1 MNFFLHILFTLKS
14 KENIPR
20 SMSAVALH
28 MVGKARTS
36 RGWRREEATAIYRL
50 VMRSNTP
57 TEKQMATCKF
67 SEKRLF
73 KKNNSYKMHFV

>member
-1 MNFFLHILFTLKS
+1 ML
-14 KENIPR
+14 
-20 SMSAVALH
+20 AVARH

-36 RGWRREEATAIYRL
+36 GGWREEEATAIYRL

-67 SEKRLF
+67 SKKLLF
-73 KKNNSYKMHFV
+73 K

>member
-28 MVGKARTS
+28 MMGKTRTS
-36 RGWRREEATAIYRL
+36 RGWREEEATAIYRL
-50 VMRSNTP
+50 VMRSHNP
-57 TEKQMATCKF
+57 TEKQMTTCKF
-67 SEKRLF
+67 SKKLLF
-73 KKNNSYKMHFV
+73 KKDNSYKMHFV